1 MYYYLVSSL
10 PVLKRDEAPF
20 YSLAAF
26 MGLCSDWITEL
37 EYLLLDKLN
46 LVPVSLSESGFPY
59 SSVAAEWYK
68 WEICLRNR
76 IARARSGILG
86 REAGAFVLETEENF
100 TEIDKLVQEVFLIAD
115 PLEREKA
122 LDNIRWYK
130 AEELEFGH
138 DFDFAKLCVY
148 KIKLMLREK
157 WTERVKEK
165 GVKNLNDIINNV
177 YAG

>member
-1 MYYYLVSSL
+1 MYYFLVSSL
-10 PVLKRDEAPF
+10 PMLKRDETPF
-20 YSLAAF
+20 YSLPAF
-26 MGLCSDWITEL
+26 MGLCADWITEHEYSIL
-37 EYLLLDKLN
+37 EKLE
-46 LVPVSLSESGFPY
+46 LVPVSISESGFPA
-59 SSVAAEWYK
+59 SSVAAEWYR

-76 IARARSGILG
+76 IAKARSGVLG
-86 REAGAFVLETEENF
+86 RDAGAFMLEAEDEF
-100 TEIDKLVQEVFLIAD
+100 TEIDKAVQEVFLLTD

-122 LDNIRWYK
+122 LDGIRWYK

-157 WTERVKEK
+157 WTERLKEK

-177 YAG
+177 YAE